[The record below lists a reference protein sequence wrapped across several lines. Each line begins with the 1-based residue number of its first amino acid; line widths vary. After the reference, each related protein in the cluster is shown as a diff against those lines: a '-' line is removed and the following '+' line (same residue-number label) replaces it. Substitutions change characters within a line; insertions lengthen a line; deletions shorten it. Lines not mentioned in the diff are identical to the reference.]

1 MSSLFRTFSPTRAD
15 CPSRWTARPSVLLL
29 PVAPNLRLTKPSHKQ
44 RSTLSSRSNQDQL
57 SSSGRVKCF
66 AAMHR
71 SVTGAWEGVAFL
83 GLEIE
88 LAPGVPRWTGE
99 RWCLSAD
106 SPRSVKR
113 FTNSRLKRT
122 VARPSRRAGISPQ
135 FHRRGDWRGQPS
147 ETKVAALGSSAF
159 RVVDHGR
166 DSCCSIEL
174 RSTLPRQQD
183 RNQNPLRPTPPLRR
197 ALERSHFAAGL
208 HSVSR
213 HRPQVSR
220 RRPESP
226 RRKKTHLRPDRRAS
240 G

>member
-88 LAPGVPRWTGE
+88 LAPGYRDGLGSAGAFRLT
-99 RWCLSAD
+99 RRARLSA
-106 SPRSVKR
+106 
-113 FTNSRLKRT
+113 L
-122 VARPSRRAGISPQ
+122 Q
-135 FHRRGDWRGQPS
+135 
-147 ETKVAALGSSAF
+147 
-159 RVVDHGR
+159 
-166 DSCCSIEL
+166 
-174 RSTLPRQQD
+174 TL
-183 RNQNPLRPTPPLRR
+183 
-197 ALERSHFAAGL
+197 A
-208 HSVSR
+208 
-213 HRPQVSR
+213 
-220 RRPESP
+220 
-226 RRKKTHLRPDRRAS
+226 
-240 G
+240 